1 MLNVVKSSSTEKSTL
16 SPINP
21 EPEWTKTIEAKHSL
35 LHVDWNE
42 IWRYRDLVYLLVK
55 RDFTAQYKQTILGP
69 LWFFLQP
76 LVSTTIF
83 TIIFGNVARLPTN
96 GAPPFLFY
104 LGGLVAWGYFASCLT
119 SSAGTFSANA
129 GLFGKVYFPRLVV
142 PIANA
147 ITNLLTFL
155 IQLGLFIAVWTFFY
169 LKGSDI
175 HPGPML
181 LLLPVLL
188 LQMAMLGVGVG
199 CFISAMTTRYKDLAV
214 LVGFGVQLWMYAS
227 CVFYPLSMISEKW
240 QHVLV
245 WNPMVPIIETFRK
258 AFLGV
263 GGVDATQWA
272 VCLGVSIGVFLMGVM
287 VFRKV
292 ERTFTDTV

>member
-1 MLNVVKSSSTEKSTL
+1 MSSPATS
-16 SPINP
+16 NP
-21 EPEWTKTIEAKHSL
+21 PLGTSIASDTGWTKVIEAKHSL
-35 LHVDWNE
+35 LHIDWNE
-42 IWRYRDLVYLLVK
+42 IWRYRDLAYLLVK
-55 RDFTAQYKQTILGP
+55 RDFTATYKQTILGP
-69 LWFFLQP
+69 LWFFIQP
-76 LVSTTIF
+76 IISTTIF
-83 TIIFGNVARLPTN
+83 TIIFGGIAKLSTD

-104 LGGLVAWGYFASCLT
+104 MAGVVAWGYFSSCLT
-119 SSAGTFSANA
+119 SSASTFNANA

-188 LQMAMLGVGVG
+188 VQMALLGIGVG
-199 CFISAMTTRYKDLAV
+199 CIVSSMTTRYKDLAV

-227 CVFYPLSMISEKW
+227 CVFYPLSTVPEKW

-245 WNPMVPIIETFRK
+245 WNPMVPIIETFRL

-263 GGVDATQWA
+263 GGVDLVQWA
-272 VCLGVSIGVFLMGVM
+272 IGFGVCLGLFLLGVM
-287 VFRKV
+287 IFRKV
-292 ERTFTDTV
+292 EGTFTDTV